1 MRVSVVNPGVPI
13 QDLLIFFYRDLV
25 KRDLYLCFA
34 WMKREN
40 KKRERGERE
49 CEKREI

>member
-1 MRVSVVNPGVPI
+1 M
-13 QDLLIFFYRDLV
+13 
-25 KRDLYLCFA
+25 YLPETFIITSLAFA